1 MLGNFMKKT
10 GFSPSQSWGLKGLHW
25 TVAFFLSKAPSSTG
39 SRACISLFSAMK
51 SYLDNSSSLKVFPEA
66 LPPSTT
72 QPSVHSRPHSGD

>member
-10 GFSPSQSWGLKGLHW
+10 GFFPSQSSGLKGLRW
-25 TVAFFLSKAPSSTG
+25 TVAFFLSQAPSGTG

-51 SYLDNSSSLKVFPEA
+51 SYLDNSSSPKVFPEA

-72 QPSVHSRPHSGD
+72 QPSIHPRPHSGD